1 MKNNILLSVLMLLFF
16 SSICMAQS
24 DYRNM
29 TGGIIDEQSDKAS
42 VEALPSDFG
51 SGKKSGSLPLYVS
64 LKIYAPT
71 PRKQNAGECVGYAVG
86 NALSIVLARRD
97 SISAQKLKDENVLS
111 ALYIYNQIQRY
122 GCKGGAR
129 IEDGMKLIKEQGDCK
144 ASIFEDSGEKCD
156 QLPHEEA
163 KNEAAKNKVKD
174 IISVF
179 PVYEEG
185 EMKVFKTKEQLA
197 KGIPIVFGMH
207 LPDVFFLEHD
217 FDRPIDLSATDSLL
231 GGHAMCVVGYDD
243 HKEAFE
249 VMNSW
254 GTEWGNDGFFWL
266 KYEDYAKYTKYGYAP
281 IIDNK
286 TYVETKSDKDN
297 YVTLTGEFAFRT
309 PGGFDED
316 SQTPIFNEKKPS
328 FNNKNY
334 IIKDWK
340 RLKVYQLLG
349 HGMTQYSYT
358 YVFSIDPKNKAE
370 LHFPE
375 SVKINPKSLM
385 GADKVPL
392 NKPIV
397 QDENATII
405 IPGEFYALQS
415 IHRGTDNVFVIYSYE
430 EIPDI
435 MERIEKVMVS
445 NAKSINKRLDEG
457 FGDILIPSKDISY
470 TKDRMG
476 FTATSNKGFA
486 VPIALEV
493 IVN

>member
-1 MKNNILLSVLMLLFF
+1 MKNNILFSVLMLLFF
-16 SSICMAQS
+16 SPLCIAQP
-24 DYRNM
+24 DYSLL
-29 TGGIIDEQSDKAS
+29 TGGIIDKQSDKAS
-42 VEALPSDFG
+42 EEALPSDFG
-51 SGKKSGSLPLYVS
+51 TGKKSGSLPLYVT
-64 LKIYAPT
+64 LKDGAPT
-71 PRKQNAGECVGYAVG
+71 PRKQNAGECVGYAVS

-97 SISAQKLKDENVLS
+97 SITSQTLKDENVLS

-156 QLPHEEA
+156 KLPHEEA
-163 KNEAAKNKVKD
+163 INEAAKNKVKD

-197 KGIPIVFGMH
+197 RGIPIVFGMQ

-217 FDRPIDLSATDSLL
+217 FSRPIDLSGADALL

-254 GTEWGNDGFFWL
+254 GTEWGNGGFFWL

-281 IIDNK
+281 IITND
-286 TYVETKSDKDN
+286 THVQVKSDKDN
-297 YVTLTGEFAFRT
+297 DITLTGEFAFRT
-309 PGGFDED
+309 PGGFDETTE
-316 SQTPIFNEKKPS
+316 TPIFSEKKPS

-375 SVKINPKSLM
+375 SIKINPESLM
-385 GADKVPL
+385 GADIVPL
-392 NKPIV
+392 SKPIV
-397 QDENATII
+397 PDGDATII

-445 NAKSINKRLDEG
+445 TVKNINKRLDEG
-457 FGDILIPSKDISY
+457 FGDILIPSKDITY
-470 TKDRMG
+470 TKNKMG

-486 VPIALEV
+486 VPIVLEV